1 MKKKSTSQSAL
12 ACRSLGEGGFFNL
25 RTLLASVFCL
35 AGVFIALLGF
45 GAFSAQAQQNH
56 SIINQSIDP
65 LVPAMFDCSKIRE
78 LGIDKQENMRAGAI
92 MIYCGEAQGGAVSP
106 AHSFS
111 QLVQTLLSPLAYGTS
126 DVDLVTGAEI
136 SPNVTQSETFT
147 ASNPDNPNQIVVA
160 YNDSRGRNVSP
171 INISGASVSTDGGN
185 TFTRLTTG
193 SGQSPFSNTVGDPVI
208 LYNKP
213 SQTWFTVWLDGG
225 CGGQGLGGYKSTT
238 PWNANSWT
246 HYCIHSSNNDDRES
260 GWADNNTTSPFYG
273 RMYVSWN
280 DFNVGGG
287 ALFVRYSTDNGLTWT
302 NSRQITTGT
311 PFIRDVQITGDLATG
326 DVYIAGMNEG
336 GGGFPHNN
344 NNLFF
349 RSTDGG
355 NTWTNTYTGPSF
367 PGPGV
372 TAVGYFAC
380 MFPDGGGYWRHEGWG
395 EPAVLNHVVSYVYDQ
410 HGTGSDPGDVY
421 YIRSTNSG
429 VTFSAPLK
437 LNADA
442 TTRPQWQP
450 NLSVS
455 PTGTLFAVWYD
466 ARESASCTRGNSAVP
481 CYRMWARRSTDN
493 GATWLSD
500 QTFSDVVSPLPAQP
514 DPGIQATY
522 AGDYD
527 YASSSPNQHL
537 HAWVDG
543 RVAILGSSQQ
553 DAFHDRQSVGA
564 VSPTPTATATATPT
578 ATAAATAT
586 PTATATATATPTAT
600 ATATATPTSTPTPT
614 PTAISLS
621 ARGYK
626 VQGRQRADLSWSGAT
641 GTNVDVYRNNA
652 LITTTAND
660 GFYTDII
667 GGHGHGSFTYQVCN
681 VGSQTCSNEATVTF

>member
-1 MKKKSTSQSAL
+1 MKKKSTSQSAP
-12 ACRSLGEGGFFNL
+12 ACRACGEAGFFNPRVL
-25 RTLLASVFCL
+25 IGLVVIL
-35 AGVFIALLGF
+35 AGVFLALLGF
-45 GAFSAQAQQNH
+45 GASSAQAQAKYRFVPA
-56 SIINQSIDP
+56 SIDP
-65 LVPAMFDCSKIRE
+65 LVPAGFDCAKIRE
-78 LGIDKQENMRAGAI
+78 LGINKQENLRAGAI
-92 MIYCGEAQGGAVSP
+92 MIACGEAEGGLASPGGA
-106 AHSFS
+106 FS
-111 QLVQTLLSPLAYGTS
+111 QIVQELLQPSAYGTT
-126 DVDLVTGAEI
+126 DVDLITGVE
-136 SPNVTQSETFT
+136 SNPNITQSETFT

-160 YNDSRGRNVSP
+160 YNDSSGRNVSP

-185 TFTRLTTG
+185 TFVRLT
-193 SGQSPFSNTVGDPVI
+193 SANGQSPFSNTVGDPVI
-208 LYNKP
+208 LYNRP
-213 SQTWFTVWLDGG
+213 TGTWFTIWLDGG
-225 CGGQGLGGYKSTT
+225 CGGQGLGGYKTTT
-238 PWNANSWT
+238 PANANSWT
-246 HYCIHSSNNDDRES
+246 HYCIHSNNNDDRES
-260 GWADNNTTSPFYG
+260 GWADINPSSPFYG
-273 RMYVSWN
+273 RMYTSWN

-302 NSRQITTGT
+302 NARQITSGT

-344 NNLFF
+344 SNLIF

-355 NTWTNTYTGPSF
+355 NTWSNTYTGPSF

-380 MFPDGGGYWRHEGWG
+380 MFTDGGGYWRHEGWG
-395 EPAVLNHVVSYVYDQ
+395 EPGAYNGVVHYVYAQ
-410 HGTGSDPGDVY
+410 HGAGSDPGDVY
-421 YIRSTNSG
+421 YIRSTDRG
-429 VTFSAPLK
+429 QTFSAALK
-437 LNADA
+437 LNTDA

-455 PTGTLFAVWYD
+455 SSGTVLAVWYD
-466 ARESASCTRGNSAVP
+466 ARESAGCTRGSSAVP

-493 GATWLSD
+493 GASWLSD

-543 RVAILGSSQQ
+543 RVAISGSSQQ

-564 VSPTPTATATATPT
+564 ASPTPTSTP
-578 ATAAATAT
+578 TAT
-586 PTATATATATPTAT
+586 PTATATATIAPSATPTAT
-600 ATATATPTSTPTPT
+600 ATATPTATPTSTPTPT
-614 PTAISLS
+614 PTAITLS
-621 ARGYK
+621 ASGYK

-641 GTNVDVYRNNA
+641 STNVDVYRNNV

-667 GGHGHGSFTYQVCN
+667 GARGRGTYTYRVCN
-681 VGSQTCSNEATVTF
+681 QGSQTCSNQATVTF

>member
-1 MKKKSTSQSAL
+1 MKKKSTSQSAP
-12 ACRSLGEGGFFNL
+12 RRGPSEGGVFNL
-25 RTLLASVFCL
+25 RILLASLFCL
-35 AGVFIALLGF
+35 AGVFIALSGF
-45 GAFSAQAQQNH
+45 SAFSAQAQQNH

-92 MIYCGEAQGGAVSP
+92 MIYCGEAQGGAASP
-106 AHSFS
+106 PHSFS
-111 QLVQTLLSPLAYGTS
+111 QLVQTLLSPLAYGTT

-246 HYCIHSSNNDDRES
+246 HYCIHSNNNDDRES
-260 GWADNNTTSPFYG
+260 GWADNNTSSPFYG

-280 DFNVGGG
+280 DFNAGGG

-302 NSRQITTGT
+302 NARQITTGT

-395 EPAVLNHVVSYVYDQ
+395 EPAVFNHVVSYVYDQ

-421 YIRSTNSG
+421 YIRSTDSG

-481 CYRMWARRSTDN
+481 CYRMWARTSTNN
-493 GATWLSD
+493 GVTWLSD

-527 YASSSPNQHL
+527 YASSSPNKHL

-553 DAFHDRQSVGA
+553 DAFHDTQSMGA
-564 VSPTPTATATATPT
+564 ATPTPTATATATPV
-578 ATAAATAT
+578 
-586 PTATATATATPTAT
+586 ATATATATPTAT
-600 ATATATPTSTPTPT
+600 ATATATPTATPSQIT
-614 PTAISLS
+614 LS

-626 VQGRQRADLSWSGAT
+626 VHGQQTADLSWSGAT
-641 GTNVDVYRNNA
+641 SANVDIYRNGA
-652 LITTTAND
+652 PIVTTAND
-660 GFYTDII
+660 GFYTDTI
-667 GGHGHGSFTYQVCN
+667 GGRGHATYTYQVCN
-681 VGSQTCSNEATVTF
+681 QGSQTCSNQATVTF